1 MRIVKLMLIGR
12 ISYDSEISSLPS
24 TWHTVSN
31 QYFSAIF
38 FIVLIVIITITFVSV
53 IISTVKTKFP
63 PITQL
68 TTSMLLYVMHFLLSE
83 VSRQNSDQMRII
95 HLSFI
100 T

>member
-83 VSRQNSDQMRII
+83 VRSGRMLLPTLIGEV
-95 HLSFI
+95 
-100 T
+100 